1 MRVDGW
7 KQGKRRFSYQGKT
20 LKAFT
25 PAEGAAEKA
34 KVDLHISHRG
44 SLEPARTLCP
54 RLDLRSVEP
63 ATAR

>member
-34 KVDLHISHRG
+34 KVICIS
-44 SLEPARTLCP
+44 
-54 RLDLRSVEP
+54 
-63 ATAR
+63 ATAALWSRHGRCVPG